1 MTEPEKKQKMANDDL
16 LIYLVRKIKTL
27 DSRIERLEQDVQK
40 LMENGVK

>member
-1 MTEPEKKQKMANDDL
+1 MTGPEKKQKMANDDL

-40 LMENGVK
+40 LIENGVK

>member
-1 MTEPEKKQKMANDDL
+1 MTESEKKKVMANDDL

-40 LMENGVK
+40 LIENGAK

>member
-1 MTEPEKKQKMANDDL
+1 MTEPDKKQKMANDDL

-40 LMENGVK
+40 LIENGAK

>member
-1 MTEPEKKQKMANDDL
+1 MTEIEKKQKMANDDL

-40 LMENGVK
+40 LIENGAK

>member
-27 DSRIERLEQDVQK
+27 DSRIERLEQAVQK
-40 LMENGVK
+40 LIENGAK

>member
-1 MTEPEKKQKMANDDL
+1 MTEPEKKKIMANDDL

-40 LMENGVK
+40 LIENGVK

>member
-1 MTEPEKKQKMANDDL
+1 MTEPEKKQKMTNDDL

-40 LMENGVK
+40 LIENGAK

>member
-1 MTEPEKKQKMANDDL
+1 MAEPEKKQKMANDDL

-40 LMENGVK
+40 LVENGAK

>member
-40 LMENGVK
+40 LSENGVK

>member
-27 DSRIERLEQDVQK
+27 DSRMERLEQDVQK
-40 LMENGVK
+40 LIENGVR

>member
-27 DSRIERLEQDVQK
+27 DSRMERLEQDIQK
-40 LMENGVK
+40 LIENGAK